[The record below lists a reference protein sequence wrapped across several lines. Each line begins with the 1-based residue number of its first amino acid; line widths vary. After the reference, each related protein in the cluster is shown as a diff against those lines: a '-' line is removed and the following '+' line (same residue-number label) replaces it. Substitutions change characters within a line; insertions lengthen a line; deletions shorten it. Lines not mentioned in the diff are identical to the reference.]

1 MNAQPSRSQ
10 ADDYVRLYWADPDR
24 WADGLR
30 CYVGN
35 RRREDLEEWA
45 FPFCLGATRCGVTLT
60 LAKIAVER
68 KVQEE
73 ETVRKANDLAYTQTE
88 PDI

>member
-1 MNAQPSRSQ
+1 MERS
-10 ADDYVRLYWADPDR
+10 DSGDHVRLYWADPDR

-30 CYVGN
+30 CYVDGK
-35 RRREDLEEWA
+35 RREDLEEWA
-45 FPFCLGATRCGVTLT
+45 FLFCLGATRCGVTLM

-73 ETVRKANDLAYTQTE
+73 VE
-88 PDI
+88 